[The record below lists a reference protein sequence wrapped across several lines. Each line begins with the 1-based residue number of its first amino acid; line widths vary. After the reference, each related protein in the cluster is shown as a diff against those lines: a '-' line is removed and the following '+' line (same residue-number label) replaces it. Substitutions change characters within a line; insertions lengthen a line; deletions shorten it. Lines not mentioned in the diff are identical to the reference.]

1 MHLHSNPDRLQGFG
15 MTALLFALG
24 VSLPDLAALLVLIRW
39 RMTAI

>member
-1 MHLHSNPDRLQGFG
+1 

-39 RMTAI
+39 RMTEI